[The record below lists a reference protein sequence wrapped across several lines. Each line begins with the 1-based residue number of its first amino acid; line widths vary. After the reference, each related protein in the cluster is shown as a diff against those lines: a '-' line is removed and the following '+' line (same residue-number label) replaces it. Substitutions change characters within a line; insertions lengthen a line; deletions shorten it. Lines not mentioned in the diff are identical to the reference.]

1 MVNTIIFD
9 LDDTLYK
16 ELDFVYGGFKEVC
29 IYLANKYNEDQ
40 KKLYKD
46 TLDILKKHGR
56 GKIFNRICEKYNM
69 EEDIKDLVR
78 IYREAKPKITLYE
91 DAEYIL
97 KYLKTKWDSSQVLL
111 DKIESNVSKPLID
124 KEESYYNIGI
134 ITDGKA
140 SVQWH
145 KINLLGI
152 EKMVDKII
160 VTDDYGLEF
169 WKPHEFA
176 YREMLKYFNC
186 NKEQC
191 IYIGD
196 NPHKDFIGAKK
207 VGMKTIRV
215 IREVGD
221 HMNTVLDVEYEADK
235 KISNLKE
242 LVNFLN

>member
-1 MVNTIIFD
+1 
-9 LDDTLYK
+9 
-16 ELDFVYGGFKEVC
+16 
-29 IYLANKYNEDQ
+29 
-40 KKLYKD
+40 
-46 TLDILKKHGR
+46 
-56 GKIFNRICEKYNM
+56 M

-111 DKIESNVSKPLID
+111 DKIESNVSKLLID

-140 SVQWH
+140 SVQWN

-221 HMNTVLDVEYEADK
+221 HMNTVLDVEYEADN